1 MRTSQSIRL
10 TRSRTNSASRLIGG
24 RSRFDIPSYLGSAR
38 LKRFLEQAP
47 QLADDDP
54 PCNPEFPFSILNQ
67 TRTDT
72 GSFANAKFEPC
83 FESKGLSTPPQ
94 RASSASR

>member
-1 MRTSQSIRL
+1 MATMQDDNLLGNYLKDRRTKL
-10 TRSRTNSASRLIGG
+10 DA
-24 RSRFDIPSYLGSAR
+24 AR
-38 LKRFLEQAP
+38 LGYS
-47 QLADDDP
+47 
-54 PCNPEFPFSILNQ
+54 PEFPFSILNQ

-72 GSFANAKFEPC
+72 GSFANARFERC